1 MNITDILN
9 TSIGSFTIG
18 ALLTAAITLV
28 VCLLVVRA
36 VMKVIARIL
45 SRTKLDAKA
54 QALVVR
60 ALKAVLYIITA
71 MIVLGDLVD
80 MTSLVALLSVCSLG
94 ITLAAEDIL
103 GNVAGGLV
111 ILSTHPFNVGD
122 YVEADGVAGTVQEIS
137 IFHTRL
143 LTPDGLTIL
152 VPNRALSSSKITNYT
167 RLGQRRV
174 VVKVTASYDAPT
186 EKVFAACSDAMAGV
200 SKLLSDPA
208 PAVHLSEYG
217 SSSIEYTLFSWCNA
231 ADYWD
236 CYFGVTENLRDT
248 FAKHGVEMTYDH
260 LNVHVIEK

>member
-1 MNITDILN
+1 MNISEILS

-18 ALLTAAITLV
+18 ALLTAGITLV

-36 VMKVIARIL
+36 VMKVISRIL
-45 SRTKLDAKA
+45 SRTKLDSKA
-54 QALVVR
+54 QALLVR
-60 ALKAVLYIITA
+60 GLKAVLYIITA

-122 YVEADGVAGTVQEIS
+122 FVEADGVSGTVQEIS
-137 IFHTRL
+137 VFHTRL

-152 VPNRALSSSKITNYT
+152 VPNRALSSTKITNYT

-186 EKVFAACSDAMAGV
+186 EDVFAACNEAMAGV
-200 SKLLSDPA
+200 SKLLADPA

-236 CYFGVTENLRDT
+236 CYFGVIENLRGA
-248 FAKHGVEMTYDH
+248 FAKHKVEMTYDH
-260 LNVHVIEK
+260 LNIHVVEK